1 MKKSNWIMVCAL
13 SFGVAMSLSAYAADE
28 KPAGQGKG
36 GQGGHGPGGDPE
48 ARFKAADADGNG
60 TISLAEFK
68 AGHEKRMAAMKE
80 RMGDKFDASKAP
92 NPDEVFKKLDKD
104 GDGQLTKDEMKEGHR
119 PGGPG
124 GPGGH
129 REGAEGGHG
138 GHKGGAPKAD
148 AASK

>member
-1 MKKSNWIMVCAL
+1 MKKSNWIMACAL

-28 KPAGQGKG
+28 KPAGHGP
-36 GQGGHGPGGDPE
+36 GGHGPAGDPE

-92 NPDEVFKKLDKD
+92 NPDEVFKKLDTN
-104 GDGQLTKDEMKEGHR
+104 GDGQLSKEEMKEGHKNM
-119 PGGPG
+119 G

-129 REGAEGGHG
+129 REGGEGGHG
-138 GHKGGAPKAD
+138 GHKGGVPKA
-148 AASK
+148 AEGNK